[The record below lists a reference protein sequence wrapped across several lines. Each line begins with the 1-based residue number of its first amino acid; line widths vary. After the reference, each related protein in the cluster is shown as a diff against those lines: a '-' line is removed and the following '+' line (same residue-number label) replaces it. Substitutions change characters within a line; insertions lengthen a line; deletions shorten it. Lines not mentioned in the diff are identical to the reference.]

1 MAIQGSD
8 KSTDSPYGY
17 SFKERMKNIDS
28 DSVKDAIKQSPNRLR
43 RSLSGLSPTQALV
56 KFPIFI
62 IVFCLVFTGYFTLH
76 SGAIDCRKDFNPSFC
91 NEESSMNVNG
101 DLEVY
106 LPDGSQVSVLIE
118 EVEEDWTTNVMIIY
132 VESEAV
138 NVTTIPILKQIDA
151 MESAM
156 NSNRNDGGEF
166 DDIIYVLSISAVI
179 KEVNSS
185 AVRVAKAFASGVAAS
200 TGQEEFSE
208 EINETIDSQKDI
220 LGNYAIPDEQGR
232 VDQILDEM
240 PQNALDKLVRDVGR
254 EEAEKA
260 FYWNRAVIIM
270 GISSDADVAEMIE
283 KTQREI
289 DYLSSVNNNICPD
302 EPEKETDWECLQ
314 LKMALTGP
322 APITNA
328 VTEESFNLFWD
339 VFPVGVF
346 LVAITLFLFHCDLL
360 QTGRF
365 RFVQGIKVL
374 IISGLPTLCS
384 VFLTMGIIGWSN
396 YEVTMTV
403 IIVGPIVLAL
413 GVSYGLHITNRY
425 AEAKGTPNEKME
437 EALNSTGRAVFLSAI
452 TTIIGF
458 ISLTF
463 TPMAPI
469 QTVGWSL
476 AFGIVVVYVMTMLM
490 VPNLTILLDLKKPSH
505 PPPKVFVAIVSVP
518 VKWTKVT
525 LVLFIIAMIFSAGI
539 SRENVESNLD
549 LLEMAPQDVDS
560 VQKMKTYSDE
570 FESGQPGFLKIS
582 ENIGATADLTDLTA
596 DDPFSGLEA
605 IERLE
610 GQCAEVDRVTAVS
623 IVFLM
628 KAIAVSVN
636 VSGAPVADLIDD
648 TPAPQPI
655 KDVARLIFDNEQSGN
670 ASFWRTLDTL
680 DAQELGGQQAQN
692 FLIYVFYN
700 SLTDEMREL
709 FISSD
714 YSSSLIYI
722 DMPFMDVVGT
732 ETATNLVNKHAANSG
747 LGGTTGTP
755 ELIGVASVTIEVNNL
770 IVGSQWSSL
779 LFALLFTIVTLGLVF
794 RDILYALLTTIP
806 VGFTVAMQW
815 MIMDFGGV
823 ELSLVT
829 VMIGSILVGV
839 GVDFSIH
846 IANRVREL
854 GGNLEAIKSAC
865 SSTGMS
871 LAEATTV
878 TTAGMFCAFGIPI
891 PAIKP
896 FITVI
901 IILLIIA
908 AISALILLP
917 AIYALMVKLN
927 VNLTGGVSRMVKTA
941 GLKRAIERDEADAI
955 DATLIIGKYDDAW

>member
-8 KSTDSPYGY
+8 KSTDSPDGY

-28 DSVKDAIKQSPNRLR
+28 DSVIDAIKQSPNRLR

-208 EINETIDSQKDI
+208 GINETIDSQKDI

-917 AIYALMVKLN
+917 AIYALMVKLD

>member
-8 KSTDSPYGY
+8 KSTESLDKY
-17 SFKERMKNIDS
+17 SFKERMQNINS
-28 DSVKDAIKQSPNRLR
+28 DSVKDAIIQSPNRLR
-43 RSLSGLSPTQALV
+43 RSLSGLSATQALV

-208 EINETIDSQKDI
+208 QINETIDSQKDI

-270 GISSDADVAEMIE
+270 GISSDADVAGMIE

-289 DYLSSVNNNICPD
+289 DYLSSINNNICPD

-339 VFPVGVF
+339 VFPVGVV

-437 EALNSTGRAVFLSAI
+437 EALSSTGRAVFLSAI

-458 ISLTF
+458 VSLTF

-505 PPPKVFVAIVSVP
+505 PPPKVFVALVSVP

-549 LLEMAPQDVDS
+549 LLEMAPQDVDA

-794 RDILYALLTTIP
+794 RDILYALLTTVP

-846 IANRVREL
+846 IAN
-854 GGNLEAIKSAC
+854 
-865 SSTGMS
+865 
-871 LAEATTV
+871 
-878 TTAGMFCAFGIPI
+878 
-891 PAIKP
+891 
-896 FITVI
+896 
-901 IILLIIA
+901 
-908 AISALILLP
+908 
-917 AIYALMVKLN
+917 
-927 VNLTGGVSRMVKTA
+927 
-941 GLKRAIERDEADAI
+941 
-955 DATLIIGKYDDAW
+955 

>member
-17 SFKERMKNIDS
+17 SFKERIKNIDS
-28 DSVKDAIKQSPNRLR
+28 DSVKDAIIQSPNRLR
-43 RSLSGLSPTQALV
+43 RSLSGLSATQVLV

-208 EINETIDSQKDI
+208 GINETIDSQKDI

-917 AIYALMVKLN
+917 AIYALMVKLD

>member
-8 KSTDSPYGY
+8 KSTESLDKY
-17 SFKERMKNIDS
+17 SFKERMQNINS
-28 DSVKDAIKQSPNRLR
+28 DSVKDAIIQSPNRLR
-43 RSLSGLSPTQALV
+43 RSLSGLSATQALV

-208 EINETIDSQKDI
+208 QINETIDSQKDI

-270 GISSDADVAEMIE
+270 GISSDADVAGMIE

-289 DYLSSVNNNICPD
+289 DYLSSINNNICPD

-339 VFPVGVF
+339 VFPVGVV

-437 EALNSTGRAVFLSAI
+437 EALSSTGRAVFLSAI

-458 ISLTF
+458 VSLTF

-505 PPPKVFVAIVSVP
+505 PPPKVFVALVSVP

-549 LLEMAPQDVDS
+549 LLEMAPQDVDA

-794 RDILYALLTTIP
+794 RDILYALLTTVP

-917 AIYALMVKLN
+917 AIYALMVKLD